1 MEIIEQSIDFGKWK
15 IELLLIKKNTRTSQQ
30 FQPQLI
36 FRHANASKKAYKT
49 NINKI
54 RHFSKQEKN
63 DSIIYQLLN
72 DQNL

>member
-1 MEIIEQSIDFGKWK
+1 MEIIEQSIDFGKRK
-15 IELLLIKKNTRTSQQ
+15 KDFLLIEKDTRTSQQ
-30 FQPQLI
+30 FQPQQI